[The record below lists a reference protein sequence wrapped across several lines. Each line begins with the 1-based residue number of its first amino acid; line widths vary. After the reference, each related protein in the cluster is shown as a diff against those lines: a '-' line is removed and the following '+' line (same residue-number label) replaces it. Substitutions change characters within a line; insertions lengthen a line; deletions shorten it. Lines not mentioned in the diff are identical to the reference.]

1 MFFRCSATI
10 CLAVLLETIFAQD
23 CRHDFTQLLQVA
35 PEDKL
40 DKASPSHRHGS
51 DFSEIMDAAK
61 GAIGKVTSMMTHAF
75 EVIDQ
80 NLVQEEKAFKLSLA
94 HYNARIDGANSTVQQ
109 NLTAFQAL
117 IDERTKDLEPFY
129 ANAADEVMKSFSAA
143 KTAMALMGQK
153 NLLDKLDQL
162 QNQVSTEMKNLA
174 RTTTQMN
181 YDMASATE
189 GKLRDYIVTMIQ
201 KLDNMASIADQLSS
215 DVNDG
220 LRELGGGLLEPL
232 KLAVGDSAAA
242 DITSLSRQA
251 AQTLKHLQTYLN
263 FMKTNFVRLSTG
275 INPEEY
281 EREQGFFGTLFKGL
295 LGPGR

>member
-1 MFFRCSATI
+1 MVMFFRCSATI
-10 CLAVLLETIFAQD
+10 CFAVLLEAISAQD
-23 CRHDFTQLLQVA
+23 WHDFTQLLQVA

-40 DKASPSHRHGS
+40 DKASSHQHA
-51 DFSEIMDAAK
+51 DFSKIMDAAK
-61 GAIGKVTSMMTHAF
+61 GAIGKD
-75 EVIDQ
+75 E
-80 NLVQEEKAFKLSLA
+80 NLVEEEKTFTLSLA
-94 HYNARIDGANSTVQQ
+94 HYNARLHGANSTVQQ

-117 IDERTKDLEPFY
+117 IDERTKNLEPFY

-162 QNQVSTEMKNLA
+162 QNQVSTKMKDLA

-181 YDMASATE
+181 SDMASATE

-220 LRELGGGLLEPL
+220 LRELGGGLSEPL
-232 KLAVGDSAAA
+232 KLAVGDSAAI

-251 AQTLKHLQTYLN
+251 TQTLKHLQTFLN

-275 INPEEY
+275 INPQEY

-295 LGPGR
+295 LGPR